1 MQLSVLIRNLNEAK
15 SLEQTLFSLK
25 RQCTDFEYEVVVI
38 DNESD
43 DNSVEIAKHLGCKV
57 YTLRRASFTFGHA
70 LNYGIEK
77 CKGEIILILSA
88 HVILLNEFF
97 LQNIPHYFDDL
108 KVAGLRFVHA
118 VSPEQVVDGI
128 QNGPKRLI
136 YSEDFNFALDNWK
149 NFIVNHCAA
158 VRKSH
163 CEEVNFNEQIFAS
176 EDKKWSLDILQRGY
190 SILYQ
195 VPCFYI
201 YVKPFSRKI
210 KTERMI
216 IEEGAKAIITG
227 YEEPMFSG
235 SYTQTFFLKFRSAL
249 KKFLEDLRTHKKV
262 YDGVSSIRKKY
273 KIDRTKIDTDHS
285 IEKGS
290 SIRYLT

>member
-1 MQLSVLIRNLNEAK
+1 MIVILVLQLSILIRNLNEAK
-15 SLEQTLFSLK
+15 SLEQTLLALQ
-25 RQCTDFEYEVVVI
+25 RQRTDFEYEVVVI

-43 DNSVEIAKHLGCKV
+43 DDSVEIAKQMGCKV
-57 YTLRRASFTFGHA
+57 FTLQRNAFTFGHA

-97 LQNIPHYFDDL
+97 LQNIPRYFNDV

-118 VSPEQVVDGI
+118 VSPGQVVDCI
-128 QNGPKRLI
+128 QDGPKKLI
-136 YSEDFNFALDNWK
+136 YSEEFDFALNNWK

-163 CEEVNFNEQIFAS
+163 CEEVNFDGQIFAS
-176 EDKKWSLDILQRGY
+176 EDKKWSIDILKRGY
-190 SILYQ
+190 TILYQ
-195 VPCFYI
+195 VPCFYV

-216 IEEGAKAIITG
+216 IEEGAKAMITG

-235 SYTQTFFLKFRSAL
+235 SYIQTFFLKFRSGL
-249 KKFLEDLRTHKKV
+249 KKFLEELKTHKKV
-262 YDGVSSIRKKY
+262 YDGVNNIRKKY
-273 KIDRTKIDTDHS
+273 EINPTKINVN
-285 IEKGS
+285 
-290 SIRYLT
+290 